1 MDFPCKK
8 SILAELLKEMGFVY
22 KARGR
27 DRIMYE
33 RECIIAWRQRYLR
46 KMMEIRK
53 SVSPENMVYMDE
65 TWLNEGHRTKKEW
78 TDLTTLR
85 RKKSAITEI

>member
-1 MDFPCKK
+1 
-8 SILAELLKEMGFVY
+8 MGFVY
-22 KARGR
+22 KIRGR

-33 RECIIAWRQRYLR
+33 REDIIAWRERYLR
-46 KMMEIRK
+46 KMMVIRK
-53 SVSPENMVYMDE
+53 SVSPKNIVYMDE

-85 RKKSAITEI
+85 RKICDH